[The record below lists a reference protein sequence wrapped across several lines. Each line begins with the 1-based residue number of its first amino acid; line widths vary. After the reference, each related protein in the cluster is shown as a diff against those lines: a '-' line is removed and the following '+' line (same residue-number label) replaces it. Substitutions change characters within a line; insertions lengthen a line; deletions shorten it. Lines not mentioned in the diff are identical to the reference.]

1 MEQKQLSQEQI
12 QKLQNLKNEQSQKI
26 IRDLNSI
33 YIIYKGYRYT
43 LALSKYQFDR
53 FLKDFSLDNYT
64 YDFTFWI
71 KALFTFGVSFPI
83 NDNPE

>member
-1 MEQKQLSQEQI
+1 MATTQLTQEQI
-12 QKLQNLKNEQSQKI
+12 QKLQSLKNEHSQKI

-33 YIIYKGYRYT
+33 YIVYKGYRYT
-43 LALSKYQFDR
+43 LTLSKYQYDR
-53 FLKDFSLDNYT
+53 FQKDFALDNYT

-83 NDNPE
+83 NDIPE